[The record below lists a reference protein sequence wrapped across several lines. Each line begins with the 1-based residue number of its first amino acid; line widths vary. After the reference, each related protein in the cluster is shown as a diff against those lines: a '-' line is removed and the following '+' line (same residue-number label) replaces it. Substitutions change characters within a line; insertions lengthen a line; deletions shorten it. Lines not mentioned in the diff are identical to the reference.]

1 MHATGEHCDLPI
13 YSDWEKFNSAAYK
26 KGGMSPLDPSEVL
39 RQKAS
44 SLNAVLAVSILLFML
59 IGTLTIA
66 FGVAPTAYPNDIHLP
81 ANLADKWRTVLYPS
95 GKPLKLFRAGGD
107 FSVFASSWR
116 ALLPIF
122 MFALYLT
129 FRRQGW
135 SRWGVKC
142 LLAYI
147 AISILTPLNPLN
159 QPAPPE
165 AVSLAAAKYALAQD
179 RSLESTSFGAY
190 VRAQIAFIEG
200 RKLEAKRL
208 ADSIR
213 NEDRLESPFEAPW
226 RLQYLRQKP
235 VSLSTVCW
243 LSGCVSIKTVQIS
256 NFILRAVLP
265 VPSALIIILLIAR
278 NKIYRRSKIIENVTS
293 ARRRHITELSQAAS

>member
-1 MHATGEHCDLPI
+1 MVLLLPLFSSSFGGLRAERLPIFLFNAYNGATREHCDLPI

-122 MFALYLT
+122 MIVF
-129 FRRQGW
+129 
-135 SRWGVKC
+135 
-142 LLAYI
+142 
-147 AISILTPLNPLN
+147 
-159 QPAPPE
+159 
-165 AVSLAAAKYALAQD
+165 
-179 RSLESTSFGAY
+179 
-190 VRAQIAFIEG
+190 
-200 RKLEAKRL
+200 
-208 ADSIR
+208 
-213 NEDRLESPFEAPW
+213 SPVEW
-226 RLQYLRQKP
+226 
-235 VSLSTVCW
+235 
-243 LSGCVSIKTVQIS
+243 
-256 NFILRAVLP
+256 
-265 VPSALIIILLIAR
+265 
-278 NKIYRRSKIIENVTS
+278 
-293 ARRRHITELSQAAS
+293 